1 MKRSTIILIIFLVLL
16 IITPIV
22 IVKTVNNLS
31 PESKLKGIQTLWNKS
46 DPNTPTR
53 YIITE
58 EYFGSDSIGTTI
70 NITTDADSEST
81 LIDNHRYDED
91 TIRISGNAHSNY
103 NIIYEEEVNLIIENK
118 NPNIKFKITNANLSK
133 ISLNSSGET
142 DIVSSNLGTLIFQD
156 SINTAPIRL
165 LQNNI
170 GGLIALC
177 CTNRPMKIVENN
189 IGTAIFP
196 EKCKGFSL
204 VNNNIGVTTWFDEY
218 NITIGSETNNDST
231 ETHGTFK
238 MKINVKTDE

>member
-22 IVKTVNNLS
+22 IVKTVNKLS

-91 TIRISGNAHSNY
+91 TIRISGNVHSSY
-103 NIIYEEEVNLIIENK
+103 NIIYEEEVNLM
-118 NPNIKFKITNANLSK
+118 FR
-133 ISLNSSGET
+133 G
-142 DIVSSNLGTLIFQD
+142 
-156 SINTAPIRL
+156 
-165 LQNNI
+165 
-170 GGLIALC
+170 
-177 CTNRPMKIVENN
+177 
-189 IGTAIFP
+189 
-196 EKCKGFSL
+196 
-204 VNNNIGVTTWFDEY
+204 
-218 NITIGSETNNDST
+218 
-231 ETHGTFK
+231 
-238 MKINVKTDE
+238 

>member
-91 TIRISGNAHSNY
+91 TIRISGNAHSSY
-103 NIIYEEEVNLIIENK
+103 C
-118 NPNIKFKITNANLSK
+118 
-133 ISLNSSGET
+133 
-142 DIVSSNLGTLIFQD
+142 
-156 SINTAPIRL
+156 L
-165 LQNNI
+165 LYTSPSPRDR
-170 GGLIALC
+170 G
-177 CTNRPMKIVENN
+177 
-189 IGTAIFP
+189 
-196 EKCKGFSL
+196 
-204 VNNNIGVTTWFDEY
+204 
-218 NITIGSETNNDST
+218 
-231 ETHGTFK
+231 
-238 MKINVKTDE
+238 

>member
-70 NITTDADSEST
+70 NITTDADSKST

-91 TIRISGNAHSNY
+91 TIRISGNAHSSY

-118 NPNIKFKITNANLSK
+118 NPNIKFKIANANLSK

-170 GGLIALC
+170 GGLIALS
-177 CTNRPMKIVENN
+177 CTNRPMEITENN
-189 IGTAIFP
+189 IGTAIFQKNT
-196 EKCKGFSL
+196 EISL
-204 VNNNIGVTTWFDEY
+204 SSTIISVLTHGPMNI
-218 NITIGSETNNDST
+218 NITIGSETNNDSA

>member
-22 IVKTVNNLS
+22 IVKTVNSLS
-31 PESKLKGIQTLWNKS
+31 SESKLKSIQTLWNKS

-189 IGTAIFP
+189 I
-196 EKCKGFSL
+196 
-204 VNNNIGVTTWFDEY
+204 
-218 NITIGSETNNDST
+218 
-231 ETHGTFK
+231 
-238 MKINVKTDE
+238 

>member
-22 IVKTVNNLS
+22 IVKTVNSLS
-31 PESKLKGIQTLWNKS
+31 SESKLKSIQTLWNKS

-91 TIRISGNAHSNY
+91 TIRISGNAHSKMA
-103 NIIYEEEVNLIIENK
+103 ENLIISDGNK
-118 NPNIKFKITNANLSK
+118 LEQYEALLPQLQ
-133 ISLNSSGET
+133 SLTSGET

-204 VNNNIGVTTWFDEY
+204 VNNNIGVTTWPDEY
-218 NITIGSETNNDST
+218 NITIGSEMNNDST
-231 ETHGTFK
+231 ETHGTVK
-238 MKINVKTDE
+238 MKINIKTDE

>member
-22 IVKTVNNLS
+22 IVKTVNSLS
-31 PESKLKGIQTLWNKS
+31 SESKLKSIQTLWNKS

-103 NIIYEEEVNLIIENK
+103 NIIYEE
-118 NPNIKFKITNANLSK
+118 ITNANLSK

-204 VNNNIGVTTWFDEY
+204 VNNNIGVTTWSDEY

>member
-70 NITTDADSEST
+70 NITTAADSEST

-91 TIRISGNAHSNY
+91 TIRISGNAHSSY
-103 NIIYEEEVNLIIENK
+103 KIIYEEEVNLIIENK
-118 NPNIKFKITNANLSK
+118 NPNIKFKIANANLSK

-165 LQNNI
+165 L
-170 GGLIALC
+170 
-177 CTNRPMKIVENN
+177 PMEITENN

-196 EKCKGFSL
+196 EKYRDFSL
-204 VNNNIGVTTWFDEY
+204 VNNNIGVNTWSNEY
-218 NITIGSETNNDST
+218 NITIGSETNNDSA
-231 ETHGTFK
+231 ETHGTVK
-238 MKINVKTDE
+238 MKINIKTDE

>member
-81 LIDNHRYDED
+81 LIDNHRY
-91 TIRISGNAHSNY
+91 RS
-103 NIIYEEEVNLIIENK
+103 EERRVGKECRSRWS
-118 NPNIKFKITNANLSK
+118 P
-133 ISLNSSGET
+133 
-142 DIVSSNLGTLIFQD
+142 
-156 SINTAPIRL
+156 
-165 LQNNI
+165 
-170 GGLIALC
+170 
-177 CTNRPMKIVENN
+177 
-189 IGTAIFP
+189 
-196 EKCKGFSL
+196 
-204 VNNNIGVTTWFDEY
+204 Y
-218 NITIGSETNNDST
+218 
-231 ETHGTFK
+231 H
-238 MKINVKTDE
+238 